1 VIITCNT
8 AFCRIS
14 TYCAARWLSDMPGFF
29 YQQHKFLNK
38 NNYLYRII
46 IDFNSMN
53 NFLREKLQEKGLKV
67 TPQRVVIYDA
77 IVKLNN
83 HPTAENIIAYIKEN
97 HPNISVGT
105 VYKVLDSLVENELL
119 KKVKTEKD
127 IMRYDAV
134 LSNHHHLYCAETD
147 RIEDYEDDKLNKLIN
162 DYFKKNSIKNF
173 KVQDIKLQITG
184 KFNTNTKKK

>member
-1 VIITCNT
+1 MLLFMHN
-8 AFCRIS
+8 
-14 TYCAARWLSDMPGFF
+14 FF
-29 YQQHKFLNK
+29 
-38 NNYLYRII
+38 
-46 IDFNSMN
+46 
-53 NFLREKLQEKGLKV
+53 REKLQEKGLKV
-67 TPQRVVIYDA
+67 TPQRVAVYEA

-83 HPTAENIIAYIKEN
+83 HPTAENVIEYVKSN

-147 RIEDYEDDKLNKLIN
+147 RIEDYEDDKLNKLIT
-162 DYFKKNSIKNF
+162 DYFKKNKIRNF
-173 KVQDIKLQITG
+173 KIQEIKLQITG
-184 KFNTNTKKK
+184 KFNNNFN